1 MGLLNFLAGPLISKC
16 ECMNSID
23 DTLTNNETIIYRAQL
38 HWAILLGPIL
48 VIIIGGLALKSQ
60 GYHAMVL
67 IAFGLI
73 WGISSYI
80 NLRRSEIGLT
90 QNKVLINVG
99 FPLKKS
105 YDILLNEIIFVDYY
119 QPTLGSMLDFGKI
132 LVMDKRKKKYA
143 FRLVAG
149 PAEFVK
155 EVHRQISA
163 LSLTATAKLQ

>member
-1 MGLLNFLAGPLISKC
+1 
-16 ECMNSID
+16 MNSTD
-23 DTLTNNETIIYRAQL
+23 DKVTMNDDTIIYRAQL
-38 HWAILLGPIL
+38 HWAIILGPLL
-48 VIIIGGLALKSQ
+48 VIIIGGLALRSQ

-73 WGISSYI
+73 WGILSYI

-90 QNKVLINVG
+90 QNKMLINVG
-99 FPLKKS
+99 FPLNKS
-105 YDILLNEIIFVDYY
+105 YAILLNEIIFVDYY
-119 QPTLGSMLDFGKI
+119 QPSLGSMLDFGKI

-155 EVHRQISA
+155 EVHRQINA
-163 LSLTATAKLQ
+163 LSSSSTAQSQ

>member
-1 MGLLNFLAGPLISKC
+1 
-16 ECMNSID
+16 MNSID
-23 DTLTNNETIIYRAQL
+23 DKVTTNETIVYRAQL

-48 VIIIGGLALKSQ
+48 VILIGGLALKSQ

-73 WGISSYI
+73 WGIFSYI

-90 QNKVLINVG
+90 RNKVFINIG

-105 YDILLNEIIFVDYY
+105 FDILLNEIVFVDYY
-119 QPTLGSMLDFGKI
+119 QPTLGSMLNFGKI

-143 FRLVAG
+143 FRFVAG

-155 EVHRQISA
+155 EVHHQITA
-163 LSLTATAKLQ
+163 LSTSSTAQS

>member
-1 MGLLNFLAGPLISKC
+1 
-16 ECMNSID
+16 MNSND
-23 DTLTNNETIIYRAQL
+23 DKLRENETIIYRAQL
-38 HWAILLGPIL
+38 HWAILLGPTL

-67 IAFGLI
+67 ITFGLI
-73 WGISSYI
+73 WGILSYI

-90 QNKVLINVG
+90 QNKVLIKVG

-105 YDILLNEIIFVDYY
+105 HDILLSEIIFIDYY
-119 QPTLGSMLDFGKI
+119 QPSLGSMLDFGKI
-132 LVMDKRKKKYA
+132 LIMDKRRKKYA

-155 EVHRQISA
+155 EVHRQITS
-163 LSLTATAKLQ
+163 LSSSSTA